1 MTISTK
7 WLTKK
12 EAAMHLKLSVRSIE
26 KLVKNGLLQAHKIG
40 GRVLLHLDEIDAAVR
55 GHFTTVVSL
64 DNNKRLWAGSW
75 LKRIVSIAAHLLS
88 VANLRSFVMPNAE
101 LIFITS
107 KQAIGG
113 TCLNM
118 FWKEHWYISQTN
130 NCLKNY
136 TLEEFALLVA
146 NN

>member
-55 GHFTTVVSL
+55 GHFTKAISL
-64 DNNKRLWAGSW
+64 DNNKRL
-75 LKRIVSIAAHLLS
+75 
-88 VANLRSFVMPNAE
+88 
-101 LIFITS
+101 
-107 KQAIGG
+107 
-113 TCLNM
+113 
-118 FWKEHWYISQTN
+118 
-130 NCLKNY
+130 
-136 TLEEFALLVA
+136 
-146 NN
+146 

>member
-55 GHFTTVVSL
+55 GQFTKTISL
-64 DNNKRLWAGSW
+64 DNNERL
-75 LKRIVSIAAHLLS
+75 
-88 VANLRSFVMPNAE
+88 
-101 LIFITS
+101 
-107 KQAIGG
+107 
-113 TCLNM
+113 
-118 FWKEHWYISQTN
+118 
-130 NCLKNY
+130 
-136 TLEEFALLVA
+136 
-146 NN
+146 